1 MCSSD
6 LPTRRSSDLEEDVV
20 AVEGAGEE
28 GSTMKI
34 MMMSMEMQRSHSLR
48 DIVAGE
54 EEGAGV
60 DPLDL
65 AGVMVEMV
73 LQWKKLVDMM
83 MGSLMHL
90 LCKGMKVAEEGA
102 VVEAEAVDV
111 VVVEAVA
118 VDLLLLLKSR
128 DWLARQLSNAVTRL
142 H

>member
-1 MCSSD
+1 
-6 LPTRRSSDLEEDVV
+6 
-20 AVEGAGEE
+20 
-28 GSTMKI
+28 MKI

-128 DWLARQLSNAVTRL
+128 LAGSSTIQCSDSSSLD
-142 H
+142 

>member
-1 MCSSD
+1 MVV
-6 LPTRRSSDLEEDVV
+6 EEDVV

>member
-1 MCSSD
+1 MVV
-6 LPTRRSSDLEEDVV
+6 EEDVV

-128 DWLARQLSNAVTRL
+128 LAGSSTIQCSDSSSLD
-142 H
+142 

>member
-1 MCSSD
+1 MLISD
-6 LPTRRSSDLEEDVV
+6 ASMN
-20 AVEGAGEE
+20 AIQ

-60 DPLDL
+60 NPLDL

-90 LCKGMKVAEEGA
+90 LCKGMVSYA
-102 VVEAEAVDV
+102 
-111 VVVEAVA
+111 
-118 VDLLLLLKSR
+118 
-128 DWLARQLSNAVTRL
+128 
-142 H
+142 